1 MHVTMISRY
10 KRGDQEEKRGVTK
23 TKTSMSASNGAVIKY
38 IRDKS
43 KYVMQC
49 IFTRVANKDE

>member
-23 TKTSMSASNGAVIKY
+23 TKTSTPNAAVIKY

-43 KYVMQC
+43 NYVMQC
-49 IFTRVANKDE
+49 IFTRVPNKDE

>member
-10 KRGDQEEKRGVTK
+10 KRGDQEEKQGVTK
-23 TKTSMSASNGAVIKY
+23 TKTSNGAVIKY

-49 IFTRVANKDE
+49 IFTRVVNKEE